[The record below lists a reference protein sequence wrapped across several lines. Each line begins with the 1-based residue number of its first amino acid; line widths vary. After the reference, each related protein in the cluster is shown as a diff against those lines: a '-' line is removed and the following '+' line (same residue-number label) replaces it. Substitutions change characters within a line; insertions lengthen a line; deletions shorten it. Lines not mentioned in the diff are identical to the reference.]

1 MYQYNLY
8 SLFQAI
14 ATAIQTDSEDDTP
27 LKALVDIADAAH
39 KYLRPYLAPTLELCY
54 KVCYEYIIFS
64 CFLLI
69 FSVYIIR
76 FFALIALK
84 SIQPALFLHTKL
96 LQPTYIQ

>member
-1 MYQYNLY
+1 MYQSNLY

-54 KVCYEYIIFS
+54 KVCYEYIIF
-64 CFLLI
+64 FLLFIGFFHIYNSLFRTYCFKPSFKVYTASFI
-69 FSVYIIR
+69 F
-76 FFALIALK
+76 
-84 SIQPALFLHTKL
+84 
-96 LQPTYIQ
+96 TY